1 MAIETA
7 TATPTVGSE
16 FREKFVDADGFHI
29 RYLEA
34 GQGEP
39 IVHFHGAGGLHL
51 YRSHELL
58 AQNHRVLLFEVPG
71 FGNSAVNDRSQSVED
86 LGRTMAEAVTRLG
99 IDQFNLMGN
108 SFGGRLALWT
118 ALQIPERIH
127 SLVLVAPA
135 AILPENHTRPQSM
148 SQEELVKRLFAHPE
162 RVNLP
167 APLSPEVTAKQN
179 ALTRRLTTP
188 RRDELEV
195 LSSMA
200 TFQPPVLVVWGPDD
214 KMIPSEM
221 GRVYVEKL
229 PTAFLVLLYDAG
241 HEADADRPEAF
252 ADLVTEFIERG
263 AGFVVN
269 HRSGVVHP

>member
-1 MAIETA
+1 MTLETA
-7 TATPTVGSE
+7 TPLDTTARD

-34 GQGEP
+34 GQGDP
-39 IVHFHGAGGLHL
+39 IIHVHGAGGLRL

-58 AQNHRVLLFEVPG
+58 AQKHRVILFEVPG
-71 FGNSAVNDRSQSVED
+71 FGNSQANERSQSVED
-86 LGRTMAEAVTRLG
+86 LGRTMAEAITRLG

-118 ALQIPERIH
+118 ALQVSERIH

-135 AILPENHTRPQSM
+135 AILPNNQVRPQDM
-148 SQEELVKRLFAHPE
+148 SPEERLKRLFAHPE

-167 APLSPEVTAKQN
+167 PPASAEVAAKQY
-179 ALTRRLTTP
+179 ALTRRLQAP
-188 RRDELEV
+188 NRDELEAR
-195 LSSMA
+195 MA
-200 TFQPPVLVVWGPDD
+200 NFQPPVLVVWGNDD
-214 KMIPSEM
+214 RMIPTEM

-269 HRSGVVHP
+269 LRSGVVHP

>member
-7 TATPTVGSE
+7 TPTDSAASA

-34 GQGEP
+34 GTGAP
-39 IVHFHGAGGLHL
+39 VVHFHGAGGLRL

-58 AQNHRVLLFEVPG
+58 ARTHRVLLFEVPG
-71 FGNSAVNDRSQSVED
+71 FGDSPVNERSQSVED
-86 LGRTMAEAVTRLG
+86 LGRTMAEAVSRLC
-99 IDQFNLMGN
+99 IEQFNLMGN

-118 ALQIPERIH
+118 ALQVPERIH
-127 SLVLVAPA
+127 SLILVAPA
-135 AILPENHTRPQSM
+135 AILPENHVRPQQM
-148 SQEELVKRLFAHPE
+148 SPDELIKRLFAHPE

-167 APLSPEVTAKQN
+167 PRASPEVLAKQG
-179 ALTRRLTTP
+179 ALTRRLVAP
-188 RRDELEV
+188 SRDELEAR
-195 LSSMA
+195 MA
-200 TFQPPVLVVWGPDD
+200 GFQPPVLVIWGTDD
-214 KMIPSEM
+214 RMIPSEM

-229 PTAFLVLLYDAG
+229 PNAFLFLMYDAG

-263 AGFVVN
+263 AGFVVT
-269 HRSGVVHP
+269 RRTGVVHL

>member
-1 MAIETA
+1 MTVDVA
-7 TATPTVGSE
+7 TATDTGTSE
-16 FREKFVDADGFHI
+16 FQEKFVDADGFHI

-39 IVHFHGAGGLHL
+39 IVHFHGAGGLRL

-58 AQNHRVLLFEVPG
+58 AQKHRVVLFEVPG
-71 FGNSAVNDRSQSVED
+71 FGNSAANERSQSVED

-99 IDQFNLMGN
+99 IDRFTLMGN

-118 ALQIPERIH
+118 ALQIPERIQ

-135 AILPENHTRPQSM
+135 AILPENHTRPQDM
-148 SQEELVKRLFAHPE
+148 SPEERVRRLFAHPE

-167 APLSPEVTAKQN
+167 PPASAETLAKQN
-179 ALTRRLTTP
+179 AFTRRLVAP
-188 RRDELEV
+188 AREELEAR
-195 LSSMA
+195 MA
-200 TFQPPVLVVWGPDD
+200 DFQPPVLVIWGTDD
-214 KMIPSEM
+214 RMIPSDM

-229 PTAFLVLLYDAG
+229 PTAFFVLLYDAG

-252 ADLVTEFIERG
+252 ADLVTQFIERG

-269 HRSGVVHP
+269 DRSGVIHP